1 MGNID
6 YNEKGDFFN
15 QENSLTHMDLH
26 PGDVVTT
33 KLGGL
38 LVVDGVFEEFILAK
52 NHSISKYYYM
62 DLEPV
67 SLYDTDSLLKL
78 GFTQR
83 IADDEPYEYMELGNL
98 RISFELYGEDYS
110 IEINKVG
117 EEYNKTLH
125 FMKLHEL
132 QHKYYKIMNEHLP
145 IKYE

>member
-6 YNEKGDFFN
+6 IKEDFFS
-15 QENSLTHMDLH
+15 QTTELTAMDLH

-38 LVVDGVFEEFILAK
+38 IVVDGVFEDFILGK
-52 NHSISKYYYM
+52 NHGTSKYYYM
-62 DLEPV
+62 DLKPV
-67 SLYDTDSLLKL
+67 SLYDTESLTKL
-78 GFTQR
+78 GFTQH
-83 IADDEPYEYMELGNL
+83 IADDEPYEYLELDHL

-117 EEYNKTLH
+117 EEFHKTLH

-132 QHKYYKIMNEHLP
+132 QHEYYNIMNEHLH